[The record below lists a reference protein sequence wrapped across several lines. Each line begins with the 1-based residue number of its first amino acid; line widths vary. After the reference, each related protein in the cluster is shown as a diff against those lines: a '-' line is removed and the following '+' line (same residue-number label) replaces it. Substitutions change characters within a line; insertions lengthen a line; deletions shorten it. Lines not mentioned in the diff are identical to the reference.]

1 MNTLKA
7 IENMGFKITWKLI
20 YFGLFGYD
28 LIPIQLT
35 YDEMF
40 DYLDEKLYAVNK
52 NTDSVIQLICE
63 KDDNDRINSLV
74 YKFANIECSE
84 VSIQERKWR
93 AYLLKS
99 TLDNL
104 SSDCLQ
110 AILQLMEFWTSM
122 GMPDDCP
129 QKFPKKLDEKSREE
143 YFTPSMLT
151 ILITQNTEWLQKE
164 VERVIG
170 MEHKQNEDTI

>member
-1 MNTLKA
+1 MNKLKA
-7 IENMGFKITWKLI
+7 IENMGFEITWKLI
-20 YFGLFGYD
+20 SIGLFGHD

-40 DYLDEKLYAVNK
+40 DYLDGKLYAIGK
-52 NTDSVIQLICE
+52 KTDSVIQLICE
-63 KDDNDRINSLV
+63 KDDIDKINNLV
-74 YKFANIECSE
+74 CKFANKEHSE

-93 AYLLKS
+93 AYILKS

-110 AILQLMEFWTSM
+110 GILQLMEFWTSM
-122 GMPDDCP
+122 GMPNDCP
-129 QKFPKKLDEKSREE
+129 QEFPKKDDEKSRKE

-151 ILITQNTEWLQKE
+151 ILFAQNTKWLKNE
-164 VERVIG
+164 MGKVID
-170 MEHKQNEDTI
+170 MEHNQNEE